1 MSSEKR
7 LFLCLVLTMA
17 SVYGM
22 NLVMVRTGLI
32 VPPKPKPA
40 PAVAGADPAAGR
52 EAKAREKGRGKADD
66 AGRPAIVVAKGELP
80 ADPFTPESP
89 AVDPAAAAAVKAG
102 PKLADPSELVLGAGK
117 DAGADSPYH
126 LRLQFNQRGA
136 VVDSAAST
144 RFEAELDPASK
155 ERKRGRLELI
165 ARSPRSDAPGSLA
178 IILTAATRAAVR
190 PPVAD
195 AEADPEADA
204 EASPSRLEAPLDRRI
219 WEVVRAGDAPAVRP
233 LARVD
238 PATKAKVEGQEI
250 AFRASP
256 KEMPGLVVTKVF
268 RIWQGQD
275 GFEVDLKFA
284 SPSAENRFAYRLYGP
299 HGIPVEGESYTSTFR
314 DAFFGQV
321 NGTATPITTQP
332 SHDVV
337 KYQFD
342 QTQRFVTLPLKFAGV
357 EDQYFATLVEPW
369 PIPRSPDDRREV
381 DAGAIVIKEDKVAPQ
396 KSDIGVEI
404 ISKPILAGP
413 NLGEAVHSY
422 RVFAGPKTATALAPY
437 EAEELASYRKTWLTI
452 PGASWMAKN
461 LISPLL
467 DRIYGLTEAVS
478 RAFGGTKGNY
488 GVAIILL
495 TMTVRL
501 IMFPIGRKQA
511 MMAKKMQDLQ
521 PVLAEVKEKYKDDKE
536 ALTRETM
543 AVWKRNNVNPAAG
556 CLPALIQLP
565 IFTGLW
571 QTLNNSVA
579 LRHSTFLYIND
590 LAAPDFLF
598 RFPGG
603 FEVPFLGQYF
613 NLLPILVVSLML
625 VQTRLFAPPPTTP
638 EAEMNQKMMKY
649 MMVVMAVMFY
659 KVPSG
664 LGLYFITGSLW
675 QIGERLLLPKMVG
688 ATAKVPDEEDPF
700 GDKGRGPGG
709 SGGGGDGKGNGPGG
723 NGVKGWLGKR
733 LEKLLEDAAKD
744 KTIRNDD
751 RGFGRGGDDRVRDRP
766 RSRSKPPGKRR

>member
-7 LFLCLVLTMA
+7 LFLCLALTMG
-17 SVYGM
+17 SVYGL
-22 NLVMVRTGLI
+22 NLLMVRTGLI
-32 VPPKPKPA
+32 VPPRPKPPA
-40 PAVAGADPAAGR
+40 AVAKADPAKER
-52 EAKAREKGRGKADD
+52 ERAREVAGPKADGED
-66 AGRPAIVVAKGELP
+66 RPALVAAKGELP
-80 ADPFTPESP
+80 ADPFTPGTP
-89 AVDPAAAAAVKAG
+89 AVADPSTVAVRAG
-102 PKLADPSELVLGAGK
+102 PKLAMGAELALGAAK
-117 DAGADSPYH
+117 DAGSDSPYH

-136 VVDSAAST
+136 VVDTAAST
-144 RFEAELDPASK
+144 RFEAEIDPAAK
-155 ERKRGRLELI
+155 DRKRARLDLI
-165 ARSPRSDAPGSLA
+165 TANPKSDAPGSLA
-178 IILTAATRAAVR
+178 IILSAASQAAR
-190 PPVAD
+190 PPT
-195 AEADPEADA
+195 ADPEADA
-204 EASPSRLEAPLDRRI
+204 EDAPSRLEAPLDRRV
-219 WEVVRAGDAPAVRP
+219 WEVVRAGDDAPAVRP
-233 LARVD
+233 LSRVD
-238 PATKAKVEGQEI
+238 PATKARVEGQEI
-250 AFRASP
+250 AFRTSP

-268 RIWQGQD
+268 RLWQGQD

-284 SPSAENRFAYRLYGP
+284 STADGTRFSYRLYGP
-299 HGIPVEGESYTSTFR
+299 HGIPVEGEWYTSTFR
-314 DAFFGQV
+314 DAFFGQI
-321 NGTATPITTQP
+321 NGDATAITTQP

-337 KYQFD
+337 KYEFD
-342 QTQRFVTLPLKFAGV
+342 PTQRVSALPLKFAGV

-369 PIPRSPDDRREV
+369 PIPRSQDDRREV
-381 DAGAIVIKEDKVAPQ
+381 DAGAIVVKKHEAEPQ

-404 ISKPILAGP
+404 VSKPILAGP
-413 NLGEAVHSY
+413 NLGEIVHSY

-437 EAEELASYRKTWLTI
+437 EAEELASYRKTWLVI

-467 DRIYGLTEAVS
+467 DRIYIFTEAVS
-478 RAFGGTKGNY
+478 RAFGGTRGNY

-521 PVLAEVKEKYKDDKE
+521 PVLAELKEKYKDDKE
-536 ALTRETM
+536 GLTKETM

-579 LRHSTFLYIND
+579 LRHSTFLYIQD
-590 LAAPDFLF
+590 LAAPDVLF
-598 RFPGG
+598 QFPYGV
-603 FEVPFLGQYF
+603 ELPFVGRYF

-675 QIGERLLLPKMVG
+675 QIGERLLLPKVIG
-688 ATAKVPDEEDPF
+688 KPAQVTEEDDPF
-700 GDKGRGPGG
+700 GDKGRGNG
-709 SGGGGDGKGNGPGG
+709 GNGRGGPDAPGG
-723 NGVKGWLGKR
+723 NKVQGWLGKR

-744 KTIRNDD
+744 KTIRNGDRTLGQGGGDRDRD
-751 RGFGRGGDDRVRDRP
+751 RGDRDRTRP
-766 RSRSKPPGKRR
+766 RGKPPGKRR